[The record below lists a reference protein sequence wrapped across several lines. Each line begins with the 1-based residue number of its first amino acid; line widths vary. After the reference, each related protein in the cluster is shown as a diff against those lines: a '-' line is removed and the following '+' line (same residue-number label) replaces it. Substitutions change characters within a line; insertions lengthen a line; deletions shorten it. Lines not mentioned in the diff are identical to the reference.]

1 MRTNAHG
8 WLIGY
13 MRFNGA
19 SRPEER
25 ILSDYLK
32 ESFPIRYFRY
42 CFAVLLFILHAQS
55 VALEESAP
63 SVDMQSLS
71 SRVSSQN
78 LAVVINELDQKSVE
92 VGGYYMAARNIP
104 EANLVRVSIP
114 VGMRT
119 ISPEAFSSIRQQ
131 ILSQLRPDI
140 QAILMVWTTPY
151 AVGCNSITSA
161 MTLGY
166 DAKQCE
172 KTCSPGKPNPY
183 FDSVSRQPFA
193 QFGMRISMLLP
204 VESIEQ
210 SKALIDRGVLST
222 FRLNDASAYFLSTA
236 DKARNTRSQFFPKSS
251 RIEAIRLDLKTLQA
265 NAIEDKHDIMFYFTG
280 LTHVPNLPTLG
291 FLPGAIA
298 DHLTSAG
305 GDLLGKSQMTSLQ
318 WLEAGATAS
327 YGTVSEPCNYWQK
340 FPNPIVVL
348 KHYVAGE
355 TAIEAYWKSVAWP
368 VQGLFIGE
376 PLSSPYCK
384 NCN

>member
-1 MRTNAHG
+1 M
-8 WLIGY
+8 IS
-13 MRFNGA
+13 NGL
-19 SRPEER
+19 RPS
-25 ILSDYLK
+25 IA
-32 ESFPIRYFRY
+32 FVGY
-42 CFAVLLFILHAQS
+42 CFFALLLSIFPTGS
-55 VALEESAP
+55 VALEENN
-63 SVDMQSLS
+63 SVADLPQLPA
-71 SRVSSQN
+71 RVNARN

-92 VGGYYMAARNIP
+92 VGMHYMSARHIP
-104 EANLVRVSIP
+104 DANMVKVSIP
-114 VGMRT
+114 LGMRNL
-119 ISPEAFSSIRQQ
+119 SPELFSSIRQQ

-140 QAILMVWTTPY
+140 QAILIVWTTPY

-172 KTCSPGKPNPY
+172 KTCNPGKPNPY
-183 FDSVSRQPFA
+183 FDSASRQPFA
-193 QFGMRISMLLP
+193 QYGMRISMLLP

-210 SKALIDRGVLST
+210 SKALIDRGALST
-222 FRLNDASAYFLSTA
+222 FRVNDATAYFLSTT

-265 NAIEDKHDIMFYFTG
+265 NGIEDKHDVMFYFTG

-305 GDLLGKSQMTSLQ
+305 GDLLGKSQMSSLR

-368 VQGLFIGE
+368 AQGLFIGE
-376 PLSSPYCK
+376 PLASPYCQD
-384 NCN
+384 CN